1 MHLVEQSPLVDLLA
15 AIDKLDIDQVM
26 ALCAPDCRLMTVD
39 GRHAE
44 GAQATRKLFAEFLGQ
59 VRSTTHQ
66 ITAQWHEGDVWFAEV
81 LADYELKDWLKAEG
95 LPRAF
100 VIRTGPDGIY
110 DVRAYGANEREL
122 SDHRSGEEPFRI
134 GGRLVLP
141 L

>member
-1 MHLVEQSPLVDLLA
+1 MDLLA
-15 AIDKLDIDQVM
+15 AVDKLDIDQVLG
-26 ALCAPDCRLMTVD
+26 LCAPDCRFTTVD

-44 GAQATRKLFAEFLGQ
+44 GRAATRQLLVEYFAD

-66 ITAQWHEGDVWFAEV
+66 ITAQWHDGDVWFAEV
-81 LADYELKDWLKAEG
+81 LATYELKDRLKIDG

-100 VIRTGPDGIY
+100 LVRTGVDGIR
-110 DVRAYGANEREL
+110 DLRVYGANEHPLGE
-122 SDHRSGEEPFRI
+122 HRSGEEPFRI